1 MYKHSRQILLE
12 IDLMR
17 DEPEIIKILREEEKF
32 WKLRGQPLNTYE
44 DPTIVEKSPE
54 SNTKEDTTQNTTKY
68 RAPAVE
74 TNNLKGIYQTV
85 FENSAVAITLTDEKE
100 RIISWNKY
108 AEALLGAT
116 REDLFMQPVKSLYP
130 AEEWK
135 KIRSENVRQKGMQH
149 HLETKIIRKNNT
161 ILDVDISLSVLKY
174 SDGNVIGS
182 IGIIKDITQR
192 KQMEK
197 ALKASEEKF
206 KQLYE
211 KAPIPYHTLSP
222 SGEITNVSDKWCEIL
237 GYKKTEIVGKPIF
250 DLILEN
256 ERETAKVSFKKKLQ
270 SKRIYTGGHERTYIT
285 KSGEKRIFVIHDF
298 FSIDEN
304 NNIKSIHTTM
314 EDITERKQIE
324 EKLKNSEKRFR
335 DISYS
340 MADWIWEVDNNGRYT
355 FISGKVEATLGYKAE
370 ELIGKTPFDLMP
382 EDEAER
388 VDRIFEKNVSKKEPI
403 VDLENWNLS
412 KTGKKV
418 CIITT
423 GVPILGEN
431 GELIGYRGVDK
442 NITERKKTEEAL
454 QLTNQELTIL
464 KEELSK
470 LNQGLEI
477 KVKERTAEVEKLLR
491 HKDEFISQLGHD
503 LKTPLSVILNVLPM
517 VQAEVEDN
525 DLQHDCDIA
534 IRNSNYISSLVTET
548 LKIAELSSPNVKF
561 NMGILPLCDIVREV
575 INNKRPFFKEKNITI
590 TNNIDESLIV
600 NGDKLRVGELL
611 NNVITNA
618 VKFTPNG
625 GSITLNAKQ
634 ENDIITVMITDTG
647 IGLTKMQTEQIF
659 YEFYKADKSRHEVS
673 SCGLGL
679 SICKRIVEKHGG
691 KIWAES
697 PGMGKGTT
705 ITFTLICGKRKRGR
719 KDN

>member
-1 MYKHSRQILLE
+1 MK
-12 IDLMR
+12 
-17 DEPEIIKILREEEKF
+17 DEPEIVKILREEEKLG
-32 WKLRGQPLNTYE
+32 KLRSQPLHTYE
-44 DPTIVEKSPE
+44 EITIVEESPE
-54 SNTKEDTTQNTTKY
+54 DDGKNNDSFRYAAQNITPATKAND
-68 RAPAVE
+68 
-74 TNNLKGIYQTV
+74 LKEIYQTV

-108 AEALLGAT
+108 AELLLGVT
-116 REDLFMQPVKSLYP
+116 REDLFMKPVKSLYP
-130 AEEWK
+130 LEEWK

-149 HLETKIIRKNNT
+149 HLETKMIRKNNAP
-161 ILDVDISLSVLKY
+161 LDIDISLSVLKN
-174 SDGNVIGS
+174 SNGNVIGS

-192 KQMEK
+192 KQMER
-197 ALKASEEKF
+197 ALKESEEKF

-222 SGEITNVSDKWCEIL
+222 TGEITNVSDKWCQIL
-237 GYKKTEIVGKPIF
+237 GYKKTEIIGRSIF
-250 DLILEN
+250 DLIAEE
-256 ERETAKVSFKKKLQ
+256 EREAAKVSFKEKIR
-270 SKRIYTGGHERTYIT
+270 SKRTYTGGNERTYIMRG
-285 KSGEKRIFVIHDF
+285 GEKRIFVIHDF
-298 FSIDEN
+298 FSFDESN
-304 NNIKSIHTTM
+304 NVKSVHTTM

-340 MADWIWEVDNNGRYT
+340 MADWIWEVDKNGRYT
-355 FISGKVEATLGYKAE
+355 FASGTVEEVLGYKAE

-382 EDEAER
+382 EDEAKR
-388 VDRIFEKNVSKKEPI
+388 AGQIFEKIASKKKPI
-403 VDLENWNLS
+403 VDLENWNIT
-412 KTGKKV
+412 KNGKRV
-418 CIITT
+418 CVLTT
-423 GVPILGEN
+423 GVPISDEN

-442 NITERKKTEEAL
+442 NITERKKAEEAL

-470 LNQGLEI
+470 LNKGLER

-491 HKDEFISQLGHD
+491 QKDEFISQLGHD

-517 VQAEVEDN
+517 IKAETQDK

-561 NMGILPLCDIVREV
+561 NIETLPLHDIVREAV
-575 INNKRPFFKEKNITI
+575 SDKQPVFKEKDIIVN
-590 TNNIDESLIV
+590 NNIDKSLMV
-600 NGDKLRVGELL
+600 NGDKLRLGELL
-611 NNVITNA
+611 NNILTNAVNA
-618 VKFTPNG
+618 VKFTANG
-625 GSITLNAKQ
+625 GNIIFDAKK
-634 ENDIITVMITDTG
+634 ENDIVTVSVTDTG
-647 IGLTKMQTEQIF
+647 IGLTNKQIDHIF
-659 YEFYKADKSRHEVS
+659 DEFYKADRSRHEIN

-691 KIWAES
+691 RIWAES
-697 PGMGKGTT
+697 PGIGKGTT
-705 ITFTLICGKRKRGR
+705 ITFTLTCKKRKRDR